1 MDGLGGIEAH
11 WAWITLGLVLAGT
24 EMLVPGVYLIWL
36 ALAALATGVLTAVV
50 EPSLP
55 VQIIDF
61 VALSLIA
68 VFSARRFLQSRPLE
82 GPDPLLNRRGMQMV
96 GQSALVVQAIAHGQ
110 GRVRLGDGEWLAEGP
125 DMAEGQRVRVVATR
139 GTVLLVEALA
149 LPDGSGSASGL

>member
-11 WAWITLGLVLAGT
+11 WVWITLGLVLTGT
-24 EMLVPGVYLIWL
+24 EMLVPGAYLIWL
-36 ALAALATGVLTAVV
+36 ALAAIATGVLAAVV

-68 VFSARRFLQSRPLE
+68 VFSARRFLQGRPLE
-82 GPDPLLNRRGMQMV
+82 GPDPLLNRRGAQMV
-96 GQSALVVQAIAHGQ
+96 GQGALVVQAIVHGQ

-125 DMAEGQRVRVVATR
+125 DVAAGQRVRVIATR
-139 GTVLLVEALA
+139 GTVLLVEPLA
-149 LPDGSGSASGL
+149 LPDAPGSTAGP

>member
-11 WAWITLGLVLAGT
+11 WVWITLGLVLAGT
-24 EMLVPGVYLIWL
+24 EMLVPGAYLNWL
-36 ALAALATGVLTAVV
+36 ALAAIATGVLTALV

-55 VQIIDF
+55 MQIVDF

-68 VFSARRFLQSRPLE
+68 VFSARRFLQGRPLE
-82 GPDPLLNRRGMQMV
+82 GPDPLLNRRGAQMV

-125 DMAEGQRVRVVATR
+125 DMGTGQRVRVVATR
-139 GTVLLVEALA
+139 GTVLLVEPLA
-149 LPDGSGSASGL
+149 LPENPDSAAGL